1 MKTYLFVFF
10 TLVFFSCSNSS
21 NEPLPIT
28 IKPSTVTQLEY
39 PLNTGNSGDK
49 VTSLLGYG
57 YDATGFCD
65 STSGR
70 AKILDLSLLEFLSDG
85 MSTAYPTLI
94 SANNFSE
101 LTKKLSNSEVPQVS
115 FSGFALSA
123 HLKSLAKLAFH
134 TDSINSKFSFS
145 YYSYTYVSPR
155 FTIPMYTDLQKALSL
170 NFQNDINLLTSQ
182 QLVSKY
188 GTHVLTSV
196 ILGEKYEVLYSA
208 ETQDAIQ
215 AEHGLYQRMKEF
227 MGGTPGIYE
236 SDYEAKSYNNNERM
250 IYNSIGGNKKMCGI
264 INPTDY
270 NPKKL
275 YIDIISSISRST
287 NYKFM
292 EIGTDNDLIPLYDL
306 IKDPTKKLELKN
318 YIKQYIASKT
328 DMK

>member
-1 MKTYLFVFF
+1 MKTYLLVFLTF
-10 TLVFFSCSNSS
+10 VFFSCSNRS
-21 NEPLPIT
+21 NEPLPIS
-28 IKPSTVTQLEY
+28 IKPSTLTQLEY
-39 PLNTGNSGDK
+39 PSNTGNSGDK

-65 STSGR
+65 STSAR
-70 AKILDLSLLEFLSDG
+70 AKILDLSSLEFLSEKLN
-85 MSTAYPTLI
+85 TANSILI

-101 LTKKLSNSEVPQVS
+101 LTKKLSSTEIYIQP
-115 FSGFALSA
+115 FSGTALSA

-134 TDSINSKFSFS
+134 TDSIDSKFAFS
-145 YYSYTYVSPR
+145 YYAKTVVSPR
-155 FTIPMYTDLQKALSL
+155 FRIPFYSDIQNALTL

-208 ETQDAIQ
+208 ETQDATQ
-215 AEHGLYQRMKEF
+215 AEQGLCQRMKEF
-227 MGGTPGIYE
+227 LGDTLGINM
-236 SDYEAKSYNNNERM
+236 SDYVSKYTNERM

-270 NPKKL
+270 NPNKL
-275 YIDIISSISRST
+275 FIDINSSIYRSS
-287 NYKFM
+287 NLQFM

-318 YIKQYIASKT
+318 YIEQYIASKT